1 MSLWLYWSDCSFF
14 LTGDIDV
21 EWNCLDTLVPHP
33 WLRLMS
39 FHDRVPTPASQ
50 VICTVV
56 GRAGSGHEATC
67 ETGVRSVQGR
77 GSNSVETL
85 LNGYSCPTGKVA
97 AKVAAKVTKS
107 QVSFAASF
115 MVSFHVS
122 F

>member
-1 MSLWLYWSDCSFF
+1 HRSGMKQERLQTCCPAPGPS
-14 LTGDIDV
+14 
-21 EWNCLDTLVPHP
+21 
-33 WLRLMS
+33 LMS

-50 VICTVV
+50 VIFTVV

-85 LNGYSCPTGKVA
+85 LNGYSCPTRKVA
-97 AKVAAKVTKS
+97 AKVPAKVTKS

-115 MVSFHVS
+115 MVSFHVRFIS
-122 F
+122 ADEAT